1 MCRDMM
7 AVREKHTCIRITNN
21 SEARLKNS
29 MKTKRN
35 RITVALF
42 FFGIIALPLST
53 IGCGGGNDG
62 GGSGTNSSN
71 TTIPGTILEGPVV
84 GATITAYDTN
94 GQQVGSSVKSGND
107 ATFNIDIPVWRG
119 IR

>member
-1 MCRDMM
+1 M
-7 AVREKHTCIRITNN
+7 
-21 SEARLKNS
+21 
-29 MKTKRN
+29 
-35 RITVALF
+35 ITVNLNRRASAILLF
-42 FFGIIALPLST
+42 LGVIVLPLTT

-94 GQQVGSSVKSGND
+94 GQQVGSSVKSGDD